1 MTGMLIIIVLL
12 CFFGAYLKYTKAF
25 KRYDE
30 RQILEQYKAYKLSF
44 FTVMAIL
51 LTIITLLTFTEL
63 RFSEELLYLPFSLG
77 VIVYSNYSIWQ
88 DAYFDLN
95 DKNQVYFAI
104 SSLFFSLLHIYSVLR
119 SLWEIPKIL
128 NFLFFFSIGITTLV
142 KIIKEKKEKTNR

>member
-1 MTGMLIIIVLL
+1 MTGMLIIIILL

-25 KRYDE
+25 K

-51 LTIITLLTFTEL
+51 LAIIVLSTFTGL
-63 RFSEELLYLPFSLG
+63 RLSVELLFLPFSLG

-95 DKNQVYFAI
+95 DKNQVYFLISNLVVALLNF
-104 SSLFFSLLHIYSVLR
+104 SSLLR
-119 SLWEIPKIL
+119 GAWEIPKIL
-128 NFLFFFSIGITTLV
+128 TFLFFFSLGLTTLV
-142 KIIKEKKEKTNR
+142 KIIKEKKGKNESLGV

>member
-1 MTGMLIIIVLL
+1 MAGMLIIIVLL
-12 CFFGAYLKYTKAF
+12 FFFWAYLRYTKAF

-88 DAYFDLN
+88 DAYFYIN
-95 DKNQVYFAI
+95 DKNQVSFAV
-104 SSLFFSLLHIYSVLR
+104 SSLLLSFLNLYSFLR
-119 SLWEIPKIL
+119 SSWEIPIL
-128 NFLFFFSIGITTLV
+128 LSFLLFFSIGLTTLI
-142 KIIKEKKEKTNR
+142 KIIKEKNNR